1 MDGSFFLS
9 KNMVQLWSFY
19 TGASSLNVGR
29 CAEDFIESLLGK
41 EVFFS
46 VYQNK
51 LGNKTCH
58 Y

>member
-1 MDGSFFLS
+1 MGGGFLS
-9 KNMVQLWSFY
+9 ENMVQLWSFY
-19 TGASSLNVGR
+19 ASASSLNSGR
-29 CAEDFIESLLGK
+29 SAADFIESLLDK

-51 LGNKTCH
+51 LVNKTSH